1 MVVVGW
7 CHLRSREFR
16 DLRDSV
22 SVCLSYGMVG
32 TKARSNVLLGLER
45 FWVIFR
51 EAHHGSRFRDQGTQ
65 NGGVMQVIWKFL
77 WSWVSRRNLKEE
89 TGRGVP
95 YAVGK
100 DLVCE
105 MPGRI
110 WGFLCAEG

>member
-1 MVVVGW
+1 M
-7 CHLRSREFR
+7 
-16 DLRDSV
+16 
-22 SVCLSYGMVG
+22 
-32 TKARSNVLLGLER
+32 
-45 FWVIFR
+45 
-51 EAHHGSRFRDQGTQ
+51 
-65 NGGVMQVIWKFL
+65 IWKFL

-89 TGRGVP
+89 ARNGVP